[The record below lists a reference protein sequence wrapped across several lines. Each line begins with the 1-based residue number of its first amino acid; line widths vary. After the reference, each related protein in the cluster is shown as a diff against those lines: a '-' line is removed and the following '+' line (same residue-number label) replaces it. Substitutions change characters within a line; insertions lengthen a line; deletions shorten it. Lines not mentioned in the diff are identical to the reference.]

1 MRITPDSFGGPIKN
15 NKNLHMKNHFY
26 KTFLF
31 FSLFF
36 FFSLLSSAQALNSKQ
51 IDSLVE
57 KTLTTFNVPGIAV
70 AILKDGKVI
79 HLKGYG
85 TRSLKSGGK
94 VDENTLFGIASNTKA
109 FTSAALG
116 KLIDQGKLEWDT
128 KVTDIIPEFKLYDSY
143 VTSEFTVRDLLTHR
157 SGLGLGAGDM
167 MVFPASNVTD
177 KSQLIHNLRFLK
189 PVSSFRTKYDY
200 DNLLY
205 IVAGEVV
212 TRVSG
217 RDYDDFIRD
226 NFLKPLEMSKTA
238 ISWRQIEDYTN
249 VIDGHAPVNG
259 ELIPVGLSFTE
270 VANPAA
276 GIYSSVTDMSK
287 WVQAQLNQGKYGEK
301 LQDSLFSEK
310 VHQEMWTPQTII
322 RRGKGPYNTHFTAY
336 GLGWNLSDV
345 NGYLQVTHTGGLL
358 GIVSQVTMIP
368 ELDLGIIVL
377 TNQQSGAAFSAI
389 TNTIKDSYFDIKGEN
404 RIKQYNESRLKYEKQ
419 ADEEVARVWKDIKAL
434 QKNNKFT
441 VNPEVYSGTFKDPW
455 FGKVTIAK
463 KEGKLYFESE
473 NISDFKGEMIFY
485 KGNTFIVKWNDRT
498 LNADAFVLF
507 SLNKEARADGF
518 KMEAIS
524 PMTDFS
530 FDFQDLD
537 FKRLDK

>member
-1 MRITPDSFGGPIKN
+1 
-15 NKNLHMKNHFY
+15 MKNHFH
-26 KTFLF
+26 KVFIF
-31 FSLFF
+31 FSFFF
-36 FFSLLSSAQALNSKQ
+36 FFSLLSSAQALNSKK

-70 AILKDGKVI
+70 AVLKDGKVI

-128 KVTDIIPEFKLYDSY
+128 KVTDIIPEFKLYDPY

-189 PVSSFRTKYDY
+189 PVSSFRSKYDY

-217 RDYDDFIRD
+217 KDYDDFIRD
-226 NFLKPLEMSKTA
+226 NFLKPLGMSKTA

-301 LQDSLFSEK
+301 LQDSLFSKK

-389 TNTIKDSYFDIKGEN
+389 TNSIKDSYFGVKGEN
-404 RIKQYNESRLKYEKQ
+404 RIKQYNDSRLKQEKQ
-419 ADEEVARVWKDIKAL
+419 ADEEVARVWKDIEAQ

-441 VNPEVYSGTFKDPW
+441 VNLEMYTGTFNDPW

-518 KMEAIS
+518 KMEAVS